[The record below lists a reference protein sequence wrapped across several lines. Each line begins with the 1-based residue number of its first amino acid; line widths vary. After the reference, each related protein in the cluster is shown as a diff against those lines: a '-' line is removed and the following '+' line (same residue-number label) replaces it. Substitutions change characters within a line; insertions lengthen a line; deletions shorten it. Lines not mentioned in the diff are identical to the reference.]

1 MRTKIEIRGVSKSF
15 GEGAGALRVVEDVS
29 FAVGDG
35 EFVAIVGPSGCGK
48 STLMNLAA
56 GFLRPDRG
64 TVQVDGALQTGP
76 SAKGIL
82 ISQYGSVFP
91 WRTVRQNLMFGLAGR
106 SARERAEL
114 ADHYA
119 ALVGLGGFED
129 RYAHELSGGML
140 KRVEL
145 ARALA
150 VKPEILFMDE
160 PFSALDALMSL
171 RLRGELLRIL
181 SEERHTVLLIT
192 HDVEE
197 AVHLADR
204 VLVLS
209 PRPARIQASFE
220 VRLPHPRRLASP
232 EVQALRAAILREL
245 GAERAEA
252 EAQSAPALRSASPAR
267 YDADVVIAG
276 GGPAGAIL
284 GAYLARA
291 GID

>member
-1 MRTKIEIRGVSKSF
+1 MRTKIEVRDVSKDF
-15 GEGAGALRVVEDVS
+15 ATEKGVLRVVERVG
-29 FAVGDG
+29 FTVGDG

-48 STLMNLAA
+48 STLMNIAA
-56 GFLRPDRG
+56 GFVRPDQG
-64 TVQVDGALQTGP
+64 SVSIDGAEVRAPG
-76 SAKGIL
+76 AKAIL
-82 ISQYGSVFP
+82 ISQQGSVFP
-91 WRTVRQNLMFGLAGR
+91 WLTVRENLMFGLDGR
-106 SARERAEL
+106 ERRERAAL

-119 ALVGLGGFED
+119 AIVGLTGFEKS
-129 RYAHELSGGML
+129 YPHQLSGGMV

-145 ARALA
+145 ARALV

-160 PFSALDALMSL
+160 PFSALDALLSL
-171 RLRGELLRIL
+171 RMRGELLRIL

-220 VRLPHPRRLASP
+220 VRLPHPRQLSSP